1 MKLII
6 ISGLSGSGKTVALH
20 TLEDEGYY
28 CVDNLTLSLLPS
40 FINQIVDEQFKA
52 YDLVAIGI
60 DARSGSQD
68 LDSFSDIIKSIK
80 SSFVDIE
87 VVFFQAEKNT
97 LIKRFSDTRRK
108 HPLTRNGAPLAE
120 AIDMETSQLHPISS
134 TADLT
139 IDTTDT
145 NIHQLR
151 ELIKQRILKR
161 PKNELSLLIQSFGFK
176 NSVPAD
182 SDFVFDVRCLPNPHW
197 EQRLRPLTGQ
207 DPEVQHFLHDK
218 EDVIIML
225 DQITEFMEYWIPKF
239 AQQNRYYLTI
249 SVGCTGGQHR
259 SVYMAEQLLKRL
271 QNVYSNISLRHREI
285 G

>member
-20 TLEDEGYY
+20 TLEDESYY

-40 FINQIVDEQFKA
+40 FINQIIEHEYKA

-68 LDSFSDIIKSIK
+68 LDSFSAIINSIK
-80 SSFVDIE
+80 SSRIDIE

-97 LIKRFSDTRRK
+97 LIRRFSDTRRK

-120 AIDMETSQLHPISS
+120 AIDIEISLLQSIS
-134 TADLT
+134 TAADLI
-139 IDTTDT
+139 IDTTTT

-161 PKNELSLLIQSFGFK
+161 PENELSLLIQSFGFK
-176 NSVPAD
+176 NSVPSD

-197 EQRLRPLTGQ
+197 DENLRPLTGQ
-207 DPEVQHFLHDK
+207 DPEVQQFLQDK
-218 EDVIIML
+218 EDVITML
-225 DQITEFMEYWIPKF
+225 NQISQFMEYWIPKF
-239 AQQNRYYLTI
+239 AEQNRYYLTI

-259 SVYMAEQLLKRL
+259 SVYIAEQLLQRL
-271 QNVYSNISLRHREI
+271 QQNYSNLSLRHREI
-285 G
+285 E

>member
-40 FINQIVDEQFKA
+40 FINQIVEDEFKA

-80 SSFVDIE
+80 SSVVDIE

-120 AIDMETSQLHPISS
+120 AIDMETSLLHPISS